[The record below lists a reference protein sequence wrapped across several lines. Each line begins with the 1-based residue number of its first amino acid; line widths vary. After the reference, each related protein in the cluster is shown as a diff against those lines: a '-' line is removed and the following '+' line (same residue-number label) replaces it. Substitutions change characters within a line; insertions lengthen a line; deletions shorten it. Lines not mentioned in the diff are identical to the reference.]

1 MPLSEDEQRI
11 LREIE
16 QQFYDTDPAFARGVG
31 TTSLYRHGLRRMKL
45 AALLFVAGL
54 GRLVWMLVLGNALA
68 AFAIGAVPMFA
79 AALIFEA
86 NLRTLG
92 RAGIQQVASSARA
105 ASIREAFGNATR
117 RARGRMRRDDEDGGT
132 ADPE

>member
-16 QQFYDTDPAFARGVG
+16 QQFYATDPEFAHEVG
-31 TTSLYRHGLRRMKL
+31 TTSLYRHGLRRLKL

-54 GRLVWMLVLGNALA
+54 GVLVWMLVLGNAVL
-68 AFAIGAVPMFA
+68 AFALGAGPMFV
-79 AALIFEA
+79 AALLFEA

-92 RAGIQQVASSARA
+92 RAGLQQVTSSMKATALRDA
-105 ASIREAFGNATR
+105 LGNAR
-117 RARGRMRRDDEDGGT
+117 NRFRRDD
-132 ADPE
+132 A

>member
-16 QQFYDTDPAFARGVG
+16 QQFYATDPEFAHEVG
-31 TTSLYRHGLRRMKL
+31 TTSLYRHGLRRLKL

-54 GRLVWMLVLGNALA
+54 GVLVWMLVLGNAVL
-68 AFAIGAVPMFA
+68 AFALGAGPMFV
-79 AALIFEA
+79 AALLFEA

-92 RAGIQQVASSARA
+92 RAGLQQVTSSMKASALRDA
-105 ASIREAFGNATR
+105 LGNAR
-117 RARGRMRRDDEDGGT
+117 NRLRRDD
-132 ADPE
+132 A

>member
-16 QQFYDTDPAFARGVG
+16 QQFYATDPEFAHEVG
-31 TTSLYRHGLRRMKL
+31 TTSLYRHGLRRLKL

-54 GRLVWMLVLGNALA
+54 GVLVWMLVLGNAVL
-68 AFAIGAVPMFA
+68 AFALGAGPMFV
-79 AALIFEA
+79 AALLFEA

-92 RAGIQQVASSARA
+92 RAGLQQVTSSMKATALRDA
-105 ASIREAFGNATR
+105 LGNAR
-117 RARGRMRRDDEDGGT
+117 NRLRRDD
-132 ADPE
+132 A

>member
-45 AALLFVAGL
+45 AVLLFLAGL
-54 GRLVWMLVLGNALA
+54 AVLVYALVLGNFVA
-68 AFAIGAVPMFA
+68 AFVLGAIPMFA
-79 AALIFEA
+79 ATLVFEA

-92 RAGIQQVASSARA
+92 RAGIQQVTNSARA
-105 ASIREAFGNATR
+105 ASIRDALGNAGK
-117 RARGRMRRDDEDGGT
+117 RARGRIRRDDEPD
-132 ADPE
+132 DE

>member
-31 TTSLYRHGLRRMKL
+31 TTTLYRHGLRRMKL
-45 AALLFVAGL
+45 AVLLFVLGL
-54 GRLVWMLVLGNALA
+54 GVLVYALVLGNFVA
-68 AFAIGAVPMFA
+68 AFLLGAVPMFA
-79 AALIFEA
+79 AMLVFEA

-92 RAGIQQVASSARA
+92 RAGIQQVTSSARA
-105 ASIREAFGNATR
+105 ASIRDALGNAGK
-117 RARGRMRRDDEDGGT
+117 RARGRIRRDDEPD
-132 ADPE
+132 DE